1 MTKTKSNF
9 SIKINTVWEKMVGGV
24 IALFD
29 ITEGL
34 H

>member
-1 MTKTKSNF
+1 MNKKKSNF
-9 SIKINTVWEKMVGGV
+9 SIKMNTVWEKIVGGV

-34 H
+34 Q